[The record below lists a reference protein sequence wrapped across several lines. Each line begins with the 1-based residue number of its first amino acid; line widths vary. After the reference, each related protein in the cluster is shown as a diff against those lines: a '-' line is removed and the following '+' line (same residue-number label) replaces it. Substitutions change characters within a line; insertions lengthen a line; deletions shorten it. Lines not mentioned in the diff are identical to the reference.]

1 MHQLTQLASEVH
13 RQRLADADRQRLR
26 ALHRAARRAQPHHRA
41 RLAPRHA
48 IAFVARVLTLAGGHR
63 LAPTRRSPGTAGTS
77 TGNRAPTRH
86 HPSFRG
92 HTE

>member
-41 RLAPRHA
+41 RLAPGHA
-48 IAFVARVLTLAGGHR
+48 VAFVARVLTLAGGHR
-63 LAPTRRSPGTAGTS
+63 PSPTRRSPGTAGAP
-77 TGNRAPTRH
+77 TGNRARTP
-86 HPSFRG
+86 
-92 HTE
+92 